1 MATTFPAVLA
11 LLGGSAAVNKCAL
24 WDNVPPQP
32 MTAAQRATAVTA
44 INGGTVATEADAL
57 ALIATA
63 ASGVSQKQVWDL
75 LTKVSMTSV
84 G

>member
-11 LLGGSAAVNKCAL
+11 LLKSASATNQCAL
-24 WDNVPPQP
+24 WDTLPPTP

-75 LTKVSMTSV
+75 LTKPSMLSV